1 MSVTDLVRMS
11 RAAPAVDT
19 GTRGARTFHTVITIA
34 GIGFGL
40 TAPFTAVLVTA
51 LHGSAANAAVV
62 VSSMGVSLLICDTF
76 GSRLIPRMDSRLA
89 ISGSMVIFGL
99 GSLTTAMATT
109 WHLVGLARVGQGF
122 GAALFMSGGMHL
134 ALALARRGH
143 EAKAIGAFNAAW
155 FTGVATGPLGGGLV
169 ASLLPGADGLRLL
182 FGVCAGI
189 NFVGAVLGWF
199 LIPPAPG
206 ADRTPVRALPR
217 LIGLPRNLEV
227 KGLRVWGALGLV
239 GVGQG
244 VRSVIAMTLIPL
256 VAEEAGMGWAAI
268 GVALAALAMT
278 DVASMQRTP
287 SLSERHGRR
296 TVLIVALAIGSVPV
310 ALLALLP
317 ANGPMILVLSLVTG
331 ITVGTTWV
339 VPAAMIVDL
348 LPDREN
354 AVAAYRIASDLG
366 MLASGLVAGAAL
378 LFLDIRT
385 TLAIGAGILL
395 LSILL
400 ALAVGE
406 TRRTPTTTTTTQGG
420 SHAVPI
426 D

>member
-1 MSVTDLVRMS
+1 MSVTEVVRLGG
-11 RAAPAVDT
+11 AVPVVDVS
-19 GTRGARTFHTVITIA
+19 TRGARTFHAVITVA
-34 GIGFGL
+34 GVGFGL

-51 LHGSAANAAVV
+51 LHGSAADAAVV
-62 VSSMGVSLLICDTF
+62 VSAMGISLLICDTF
-76 GSRLIPRMDSRLA
+76 ASRLIPRMDSKLA

-99 GSLTTAMATT
+99 GSLITAMATT

-134 ALALARRGH
+134 ALALARRGD

-155 FTGVATGPLGGGLV
+155 FTGVATGPLGGGLI

-189 NFVGAVLGWF
+189 NFLGAVLGWF
-199 LIPPAPG
+199 LIPPVPG
-206 ADRTPVRALPR
+206 ADRTPVRELPR

-239 GVGQG
+239 GIGQG
-244 VRSVIAMTLIPL
+244 VRSAIAMTLIPL
-256 VAEEAGMGWAAI
+256 VAEGAGLGWAAI
-268 GVALAALAMT
+268 GVALAALALT
-278 DVASMQRTP
+278 DVTSMQRAP
-287 SLSERHGRR
+287 SLSERYGRR
-296 TVLIVALAIGSVPV
+296 KVLVVALALGSVPTVLLAVLPASTPLIVAL
-310 ALLALLP
+310 
-317 ANGPMILVLSLVTG
+317 SLVVG
-331 ITVGTTWV
+331 VTVGTTWV

-354 AVAAYRIASDLG
+354 AVVAYRIASDLG
-366 MLASGLVAGAAL
+366 MLASGLIAGAAL
-378 LFLDIRT
+378 LFLDVRT
-385 TLAIGAGILL
+385 TLAIGAGLLL
-395 LSILL
+395 LSIIL

-406 TRRTPTTTTTTQGG
+406 TRRSNPTNTGG

>member
-1 MSVTDLVRMS
+1 VPVLD
-11 RAAPAVDT
+11 APAP
-19 GTRGARTFHTVITIA
+19 GARAFRTVITVA
-34 GIGFGL
+34 GVGFGL
-40 TAPFTAVLVTA
+40 TAPFTAVLATA

-62 VSSMGVSLLICDTF
+62 VSAMGVSLLICDIF
-76 GSRLIPRMDSRLA
+76 ASRLIPRMDSRLA
-89 ISGSMVIFGL
+89 ISGSMIIFGL

-155 FTGVATGPLGGGLV
+155 FTGVATGPLGGGLI

-189 NFVGAVLGWF
+189 NLVGAVLGWF
-199 LIPPAPG
+199 LIPRVAG
-206 ADRTPVRALPR
+206 ADRTPVRELPR

-239 GVGQG
+239 GIGQG
-244 VRSVIAMTLIPL
+244 VRSAIAMTLIPL
-256 VAEEAGMGWAAI
+256 VAEQAGLGWAAI
-268 GVALAALAMT
+268 GVALAGLALT
-278 DVASMQRTP
+278 DVTSMQRAP

-296 TVLIVALAIGSVPV
+296 TVLVVALAVGSVPI

-317 ANGPMILVLSLVTG
+317 ASVPLIVSLSLVVG
-331 ITVGTTWV
+331 VTVGTTWV

-354 AVAAYRIASDLG
+354 AVVAYRIASDIG

-378 LFLDIRT
+378 VFLDVHT

-395 LSILL
+395 VSIIL

-406 TRRTPTTTTTTQGG
+406 TRRSDTTTTITGG
-420 SHAVPI
+420 AHAVPI

>member
-1 MSVTDLVRMS
+1 MRG
-11 RAAPAVDT
+11 AVPVVDVST
-19 GTRGARTFHTVITIA
+19 TGARTFHAVIAVA
-34 GIGFGL
+34 GVGFGL

-51 LHGSAANAAVV
+51 MQGSAANAAVV
-62 VSSMGVSLLICDTF
+62 VSAMGISLLICDTF
-76 GSRLIPRMDSRLA
+76 GSRLIPRMDSKLA

-99 GSLTTAMATT
+99 GSLITALATT
-109 WHLVGLARVGQGF
+109 WHLVGLARIGLGF

-134 ALALARRGH
+134 ALALARRGD
-143 EAKAIGAFNAAW
+143 EANAIGAFNAAW
-155 FTGVATGPLGGGLV
+155 FAGVATGPLGGGLI
-169 ASLLPGADGLRLL
+169 ASILPGSDGLRLL

-199 LIPPAPG
+199 LIPRVPG
-206 ADRTPVRALPR
+206 ADHTPVRQLPR

-239 GVGQG
+239 GIGQG
-244 VRSVIAMTLIPL
+244 VRSAIAMTLIPL
-256 VAEEAGMGWAAI
+256 VAEGAGLGWAAI
-268 GVALAALAMT
+268 GVALAALALT
-278 DVASMQRTP
+278 DVTSMQRAP

-296 TVLIVALAIGSVPV
+296 TVLVVALAVGSVPTALLAVLPASTPLIVAL
-310 ALLALLP
+310 
-317 ANGPMILVLSLVTG
+317 SLVVG
-331 ITVGTTWV
+331 VTVGTTWV

-354 AVAAYRIASDLG
+354 AVVAYRIASDLG
-366 MLASGLVAGAAL
+366 MLASGLIAGAAL
-378 LFLDIRT
+378 LFLDVRT
-385 TLAIGAGILL
+385 TLAIGAGLLL
-395 LSILL
+395 LSIIL

-406 TRRTPTTTTTTQGG
+406 TRRSIPTNTGG